1 MIGSAMKRKISVFML
16 MVLCATMLWSPNAW
30 AISTIPNGN
39 GVNQSARVQPNPLGE
54 NVTTKVYGGLPAFFN
69 AYGGAFDGQY
79 IWFGDMGLTGK
90 IVRFD
95 PVTATSATYDL
106 PSGVTSGFFGT
117 VFDGQNIWFIP
128 NTGGKLVK
136 VDKDTGVVTGYD
148 QWPTGVSS
156 SHFTGGAFD
165 GQYLWLAPNNN
176 NNISN
181 KVVRVKASDG
191 TMTGYSLPDGI
202 ISSFFGAV
210 YDGQSVWL
218 IPNGANALVKIN
230 PADGTMTTHSNW
242 PAGSTSMSSSFAGGI
257 FDGEYI
263 WLVPIGA
270 DRIIRLDPATNT
282 MTGYNNWPD
291 GFNKAQNFYFS
302 GAFDGQNIWFTPLA
316 GGQMLKLDKA
326 TGEMKSYDI
335 SGCSSPSYLGTVF
348 DGQQLWLTSPLSM
361 TVTSSLTRVSTA
373 GPGSD
378 TGSPVVANETLT
390 PSSLTFSSAV
400 LSWAKATDDITP
412 DCKLEYL
419 VYRSDSPNIS
429 TVSDM
434 ETNGTPEGTFA
445 ADMATKTVTGLTPGS
460 TYYIN
465 VMVKDQSGNKTA
477 YTMVPVTLPAPTV
490 TLSYSGNGHTG
501 GTEPVDGST
510 YTNGQSASVAG
521 NTGNLVKEGSVFRG
535 WNTLADGSGTDYAPG
550 SALTMGLA
558 NVTLYAKW
566 ELLSSEAR
574 LRSLALSGVTLSPAF
589 HSDTAAY
596 SASVGYDISS
606 ATVTATVYNQ
616 QDAASME
623 LNDGIALTGGQA
635 SGPVSLAVGK
645 NTVTVKVTAEDGQ
658 SQLTYTVEITR
669 EEESVSSPETGSGP
683 GPVVSVPPKEDGFRV
698 IINGQPQE
706 QIATAV
712 KESSNGQSK
721 LVVTVDV
728 DKLTARLA
736 KEGDKPTVIIPV
748 SSGEDKVSTVL
759 SGAAVQAM
767 ENKQAVLDI
776 QTPLGSYTLPAAE
789 VFIGRLS
796 EQFGSQVQLADMEV
810 RVEIGKS
817 GEAEAALMNEA
828 ASKDGYV
835 LSAPPV
841 DFTVSVSYKGTT
853 LTIEKFSTYVKRE
866 IALPEGTDA
875 SKVTTALV
883 LHADGTTHH
892 VPTFVTSRQG
902 KPYAVI
908 NSLTN
913 STYSLVW
920 SRKTFSDME
929 GHWAKAAVNDM
940 ASRFV
945 VNGKSASDFAP
956 DAVITR
962 AEFAAIVIRALG
974 LSDTGK
980 TTAFQDVS
988 DKDWYA
994 GYATKAKEYGLI
1006 DGYEDGTFRSDR
1018 PITRQEAM
1026 VILTRAMKL
1035 AGLETSVSAG
1045 QADAALAVFAD
1056 RQELADWAK
1065 EAAAA
1070 MVQQSLVAGNGA
1082 GLTPSADITRA
1093 ETTAMVQRVLKAAK
1107 LID

>member
-1 MIGSAMKRKISVFML
+1 MIGSAMKRKISVFMVMAL
-16 MVLCATMLWSPNAW
+16 FATMLWSPNSW

-39 GVNQSARVQPNPLGE
+39 GVNQSARVEPNPLGE
-54 NVTTKVYGGLPAFFN
+54 NVTTKVYGDDLPAFFN
-69 AYGGAFDGQY
+69 AYGGAFDGRY
-79 IWFGDMGLTGK
+79 IWFGDMGLTGR

-95 PVTATSATYDL
+95 PVTATSATYNL
-106 PSGVTSGFFGT
+106 PSGVPSGFFGA

-128 NTGGKLVK
+128 NTGGNLVK
-136 VDKDTGVVTGYD
+136 VDKDTGTVTGYD
-148 QWPTGVSS
+148 QWPAGVPPTSR
-156 SHFTGGAFD
+156 HFTGGAFD
-165 GQYLWLAPNNN
+165 GQYLWLAPNGNN
-176 NNISN
+176 SN
-181 KVVRVKASDG
+181 EVVRVKVSDG
-191 TMTGYSLPDGI
+191 TMTGYPLPDGVAG
-202 ISSFFGAV
+202 SFFGAV
-210 YDGQSVWL
+210 YDEQNVWL
-218 IPNGANALVKIN
+218 IPNGGNALVKIN
-230 PADGTMTTHSNW
+230 PANGTMTTHSNW
-242 PAGSTSMSSSFAGGI
+242 PAGFTTTGSFSGGI

-263 WLVPIGA
+263 WLIPAGA

-291 GFNKAQNFYFS
+291 GFNKAQNIYFS
-302 GAFDGQNIWFTPLA
+302 GAFDGQNIWFTPFI

-335 SGCSSPSYLGTVF
+335 SGCSNPSFLGTVF
-348 DGQQLWLTSPLSM
+348 DGQQLWLTSHSAISA
-361 TVTSSLTRVSTA
+361 TLTRVSTA

-378 TGSPVVANETLT
+378 PGSPVVANGTLT
-390 PSSLTFSSAV
+390 PSSLTFSSAG

-412 DCKLEYL
+412 GCKLEYL

-434 ETNGTPEGTFA
+434 ETNGTPDGAFA
-445 ADMATKTVTGLTPGS
+445 ADIATKTVTGLTPGS
-460 TYYIN
+460 TYYLN

-490 TLSYSGNGHTG
+490 TLSYDGNGHTG
-501 GTEPVDGST
+501 GTAPVDGSD

-521 NTGNLVKEGSVFRG
+521 NTGSLVKEGSVFRG
-535 WNTLADGSGTDYAPG
+535 WNTSADGSGTDYAPG

-558 NVTLYAKW
+558 DVTLYAKW
-566 ELLSSEAR
+566 ELLSGEAR
-574 LRSLALSGVTLSPAF
+574 LGSLVLSGVTLSPAF

-596 SASVGYDISS
+596 SATVGYDTRST
-606 ATVTATVYNQ
+606 TVTATVYNE
-616 QDAASME
+616 QDAASIE
-623 LNDGIALTGGQA
+623 LNDGFALTGGQA

-658 SQLTYTVEITR
+658 TQLTYKVEITR
-669 EEESVSSPETGSGP
+669 EEESVSPPETGSGP

-712 KESSNGQSK
+712 KESANGQSK

-728 DKLTARLA
+728 DKLTAQLA
-736 KEGDKPTVIIPV
+736 KEGDKPTIIIPV
-748 SSGEDKVSTVL
+748 SSGEDQVSAVL
-759 SGAAVQAM
+759 TGAAVQAM

-796 EQFGSQVQLADMEV
+796 EQFGSLVQLADMEV

-817 GEAEAALMNEA
+817 GEAAAALMSEA
-828 ASKDGYV
+828 ASKGGYV

-866 IALPEGTDA
+866 IALPEGADA

-883 LHADGTTHH
+883 LRADGTTRH
-892 VPTFVTSRQG
+892 VPTFVTSREG
-902 KPYAVI
+902 KSYAVI

-920 SRKTFSDME
+920 SPKTFGDME
-929 GHWAKAAVNDM
+929 GHWAKAAVHDM

-945 VNGKSASDFAP
+945 VNGKSASSFAP

-962 AEFAAIVIRALG
+962 AEFAAIVVRALG
-974 LSDTGK
+974 LPDTGE
-980 TTAFQDVS
+980 TAAFQDVS

-994 GYATKAKEYGLI
+994 GSAAKAKEYGLI
-1006 DGYEDGTFRSDR
+1006 DGYEDGTFRPDR
-1018 PITRQEAM
+1018 SITRQEAM
-1026 VILTRAMKL
+1026 VILSRAMKL

-1045 QADAALAVFAD
+1045 QADAALTAFAD

-1070 MVQQSLVAGNGA
+1070 MVRQGLVAGNET

-1093 ETTAMVQRVLKAAK
+1093 ETTTMVQRVLKAAK

>member
-1 MIGSAMKRKISVFML
+1 MIGSAMKRKISVFIL
-16 MVLCATMLWSPNAW
+16 AVLFATMLWSPNTW

-39 GVNQSARVQPNPLGE
+39 GVSQSARVEPNPLGE
-54 NVTTKVYGGLPAFFN
+54 NVTAKVYGDDLPAFFT
-69 AYGGAFDGQY
+69 AYGGAFDGRY
-79 IWFGDMGLTGK
+79 IWFGDMGLTGR

-95 PVTATSATYDL
+95 PVTATSATYNL
-106 PSGVTSGFFGT
+106 PSGITSGFIGT

-136 VDKDTGVVTGYD
+136 VDKDTGTATGYD
-148 QWPTGVSS
+148 GWPAGASP
-156 SHFTGGAFD
+156 SHFMGGAFD
-165 GQYLWLAPNNN
+165 GQYLWLAPSGNGSS
-176 NNISN
+176 I
-181 KVVRVKASDG
+181 VVRVKVSDG
-191 TMTGYSLPDGI
+191 TMTGYPLPVGVAG
-202 ISSFFGAV
+202 SFFGAV
-210 YDGQSVWL
+210 YDEQNVWL
-218 IPNGANALVKIN
+218 IPNGGNALVRIN

-242 PAGSTSMSSSFAGGI
+242 PADFTTTGSFSGGI

-263 WLVPIGA
+263 WLIPAGA

-291 GFNKAQNFYFS
+291 GFNKAQNMYFS
-302 GAFDGQNIWFTPLA
+302 GAFDGQNIWFTPFI

-335 SGCSSPSYLGTVF
+335 SGCSNPNYFGTVF
-348 DGQQLWLTSPLSM
+348 DGQQLWLTSPSALSAA
-361 TVTSSLTRVSTA
+361 LTRVSTA

-378 TGSPVVANETLT
+378 TGAPVVANGTLT
-390 PSSLTFSSAV
+390 PSSLTFSSAG

-434 ETNGTPEGTFA
+434 ETNGTAEGAFA
-445 ADMATKTVTGLTPGS
+445 ADIATKTVTGLTPGS
-460 TYYIN
+460 TYYFN

-490 TLSYSGNGHTG
+490 TLSYNGNGHTG
-501 GTEPVDGST
+501 GTEPVDGSA
-510 YTNGQSASVAG
+510 YSNGQSASVAG
-521 NTGNLVKEGSVFRG
+521 NSGSLVKEGSVFRG
-535 WNTLADGSGTDYAPG
+535 WNTSADGSGTDYAPG

-574 LRSLALSGVTLSPAF
+574 LGSLALSGVTLSPAF

-596 SASVGYDISS
+596 SASVGYDTRST
-606 ATVTATVYNQ
+606 TVTATVYSQ
-616 QDAASME
+616 QSSASLE
-623 LNDGIALTGGQA
+623 LNDGIVLTSGQA

-645 NTVTVKVTAEDGQ
+645 NTVNVKVTAEDGQ
-658 SQLTYTVEITR
+658 TQLTYTVEITR
-669 EEESVSSPETGSGP
+669 EEESAASPETGSGP

-712 KESSNGQSK
+712 KESANGQSK

-728 DKLTARLA
+728 DKLTAQLA
-736 KEGDKPTVIIPV
+736 REGDKPTVIIPV
-748 SSGEDKVSTVL
+748 SSGEDIVSAVL

-796 EQFGSQVQLADMEV
+796 EQVGQVQLADMEV

-817 GEAEAALMNEA
+817 GEAAAALMSEA
-828 ASKDGYV
+828 ASKGGYV

-866 IALPEGTDA
+866 IALPEGADA
-875 SKVTTALV
+875 NKVTTALV

-892 VPTFVTSRQG
+892 VPTFVTSREG
-902 KPYAVI
+902 KSYAVI

-920 SRKTFSDME
+920 SPKTFGDME
-929 GHWAKAAVNDM
+929 GHWAKAAVTDM

-945 VNGKSASDFAP
+945 VNGKSASSFAP

-962 AEFAAIVIRALG
+962 AEFAAIVVRALG
-974 LSDTGK
+974 LSDTGE
-980 TTAFQDVS
+980 TAAFQDVS

-994 GYATKAKEYGLI
+994 GSAAKAKEYGLI
-1006 DGYEDGTFRSDR
+1006 DGYEDGTFRPDR
-1018 PITRQEAM
+1018 SITRQEAI
-1026 VILTRAMKL
+1026 VILSRAMKL

-1045 QADAALAVFAD
+1045 QADAVLAAFAD

-1070 MVQQSLVAGNGA
+1070 MVRGGLVAGDGT

-1093 ETTAMVQRVLKAAK
+1093 ETTTMVQRVLKAAK